1 MSHGQIARL
10 EARGCSMQ
18 ACSGRVWTTP
28 LEKVQSGPWP
38 KKGKTILQSPTAE
51 IMGPEAGA
59 HGYIK
64 GVCGI
69 ALA

>member
-1 MSHGQIARL
+1 MGVTRSYPPLMLLDRDN
-10 EARGCSMQ
+10 SFTV
-18 ACSGRVWTTP
+18 VWTTP

-64 GVCGI
+64 GVCGTV
-69 ALA
+69 LA